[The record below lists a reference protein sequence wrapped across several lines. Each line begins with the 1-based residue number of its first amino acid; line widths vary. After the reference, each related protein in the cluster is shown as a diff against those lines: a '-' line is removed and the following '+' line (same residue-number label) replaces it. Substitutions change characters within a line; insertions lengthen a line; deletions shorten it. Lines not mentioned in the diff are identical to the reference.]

1 MWTIY
6 WNFESISVD
15 NTWEVFEMID
25 RLNLE
30 HFNKPIFAQVENTAE
45 TECALE

>member
-15 NTWEVFEMID
+15 NTWEVFEIID

-30 HFNKPIFAQVENTAE
+30 YKKRTQYLHR
-45 TECALE
+45 